1 MFQKDLFSGKT
12 VLVTGGGSGIG
23 LATARQFLQHGAQV
37 FIAGRKAD
45 KLEKAMEELSKLGT
59 AHAFQA
65 DIREPEQVE
74 NLANFIREKSGHL
87 DVLINNAG
95 GQFPSLAEDISVKGW
110 QAVVNTNLN
119 GTWYVTQT
127 MAKRFFIP
135 ANTGAIVNVVLN
147 NYRGTP
153 GMSHSGAARAA
164 VSNLSMTL
172 AVEWARYNIRIN
184 CIAPGIIQSSGL
196 DNYPPEL
203 TADLTK
209 HLPMKR
215 LGSVDEVAW
224 MALFLSSPMAAY
236 TTGETIYVDGGAR
249 LWGDI
254 YQV

>member
-127 MAKRFFIP
+127 MAKHFFIP
-135 ANTGAIVNVVLN
+135 SNAGAIVNVVLN

-236 TTGETIYVDGGAR
+236 TTGDTIYVDGGAR